1 MAPPGNTTGS
11 TRAPLLSGSLLRALA
26 TLSIPMLL
34 SGALQ
39 EVQSLIDLFW
49 VGRLGPHAVAA
60 VSMSGI
66 ILFLLSPVAMGLM
79 IGTVAL
85 VSRRVGERQPQE
97 AGHAAAQS
105 LLLAAGLGLLT
116 SVAGWI
122 LAPQV
127 FPLLGVR
134 ASDAVQHGVDPALIV
149 QAGVAFLRIIMA
161 GQWMLFIL
169 MACFAALQAAGN
181 ARTPMF
187 CSLAASVA
195 NMILDPLLIYGFGP
209 FPRLGVPGA
218 ALATILSQGIA
229 LAAALHALRRTDQ
242 GLTLQR
248 ASFRPDLPICWR
260 ILRVG
265 LPGSG
270 QILLRS
276 ALSAALMRIVAIC
289 GPVAVA
295 GYGIGLRWH
304 MFILMPAFALGNA
317 TAALVGQNLGAGQ
330 PDRARRSAWLASG
343 IDAGIMVLFA
353 GLALVAAEPLVRCFT
368 QDAEVVRVGV
378 QYLRVVSPFYPAV
391 AFGIILGRALNGA
404 GDSLAPMVITAISLW
419 GIQFPAALLLAHAV
433 APPTLGIWLAIAA
446 GNVANALLIIAR
458 FRQGAWIRRMV

>member
-1 MAPPGNTTGS
+1 MDATDTS
-11 TRAPLLSGSLLRALA
+11 TRSPLLSGSLLRALGML
-26 TLSIPMLL
+26 TVPMLL

-66 ILFLLSPVAMGLM
+66 VMFLLSPVAMGLM
-79 IGTVAL
+79 VGTVAL
-85 VSRRVGERQPQE
+85 VSRQVGARQPAE

-105 LLLAAGLGLLT
+105 ILLGAVLGVLVSVLGWFLT
-116 SVAGWI
+116 PT
-122 LAPQV
+122 L

-134 ASDAVQHGVDPALIV
+134 ATDAVQHQVNPAEVVREGI
-149 QAGVAFLRIIMA
+149 GFLRIIMA
-161 GQWMLFIL
+161 GQWVLFIL
-169 MACFAALQAAGN
+169 LACYAALQASGN
-181 ARTPMF
+181 ARTPML
-187 CSLAASVA
+187 CSLIASVA
-195 NMILDPLLIYGFGP
+195 NLILDPLLIYGLGP

-218 ALATILSQGIA
+218 ALATVISQGIA
-229 LAAALHALRRTDQ
+229 LLAALRALAGTDH
-242 GLTLQR
+242 GLVLRR
-248 ASFRPDLPICWR
+248 ASFQPEPSICWR

-270 QILLRS
+270 QLLLRS
-276 ALSAALMRIVAIC
+276 AMSAALMRIVAVC

-317 TAALVGQNLGAGQ
+317 TATLVGQNLGAQQ
-330 PDRARRSAWLASG
+330 PERARRSAWLASWL
-343 IDAGIMVLFA
+343 DAGIMLLFA
-353 GLALVAAEPLVRCFT
+353 LVALAAAEPLVRCFT
-368 QDAEVVRVGV
+368 SDPEVVRIGV

-404 GDSLAPMVITAISLW
+404 GDSLAPLAITAVSLW
-419 GIQFPAALLLAHAV
+419 GLQVPAAVLLARAMTP
-433 APPTLGIWLAIAA
+433 ATLGIWIAVAA
-446 GNVANALLIIAR
+446 GNLCHALLIIAR
-458 FRQGAWIRRMV
+458 FRQGAWVRRTV